1 MHGDMGV
8 IGKPWLPLLDQI
20 TDGQQASIAP
30 TLELARLVG
39 LPAELVNLPGA
50 DLDVGQRCAQML
62 CQRQALI
69 SVWPLNFCFEHSHFQ
84 PGVGVQMGEDR
95 VRAGQNIVLQTPI
108 MQLTHAAIET
118 IPSLFDLVIGTTVR
132 LTLLDIAHQRTAD
145 DRNVMPV

>member
-1 MHGDMGV
+1 
-8 IGKPWLPLLDQI
+8 
-20 TDGQQASIAP
+20 
-30 TLELARLVG
+30 
-39 LPAELVNLPGA
+39 
-50 DLDVGQRCAQML
+50 
-62 CQRQALI
+62 
-69 SVWPLNFCFEHSHFQ
+69 
-84 PGVGVQMGEDR
+84 MGEDR